1 MARKDLPRTMTVTGS
16 SELYSLTWNGYTN
29 LENQL
34 STSRV
39 TEDDLF
45 DQRAHSTSARHA
57 TCLNAMEEAYREL
70 NEGRAGYRPRI
81 DFYVPEEP
89 HYYRWGTMEGASR
102 KLGVFA
108 IRTKSDMLAW
118 EEQDGFKVE
127 DKYCM
132 QRGTYCGLIFLL
144 STRNAEPLALMNDG
158 FLQHM
163 RVGACAG
170 LGTKYLARKNSKVLA
185 MIGSG
190 GMARTYAMAIKQVRP
205 IETMRVFSPT
215 KANRE
220 AYAAEMTEQLD
231 IEVVPV
237 DSPEKALK
245 GADIVS
251 LTTDSLVPVIK
262 ADWLEPGMHINNVR
276 NNETGA
282 DVLKRADVRARLGTS
297 TLFADR
303 SVSGVATGSD
313 GMFAYIAGNAEE
325 KQQIPC
331 CAASGYRQ
339 SQYRHS
345 ARYHGRPLGGPGQR
359 SAGYV
364 SQQPGDSRAPV
375 RRRRRDGLQSGE
387 SQRDS
392 AIPCRLNGSH
402 RI

>member
-1 MARKDLPRTMTVTGS
+1 
-16 SELYSLTWNGYTN
+16 LTNEHIQQV
-29 LENQL
+29 L
-34 STSRV
+34 
-39 TEDDLF
+39 DMP
-45 DQRAHSTSARHA
+45 
-57 TCLNAMEEAYREL
+57 TCLRAMEDAYREL

-108 IRTKSDMLAW
+108 IRMKSDMLAW
-118 EEQDGFKVE
+118 EEQDGFNVE

-158 FLQHM
+158 YLQHM

-170 LGTKYLARKNSKVLA
+170 LGTKYLSRKNSKVLA

-190 GMARTYAMAIKQVRP
+190 GMARTYAMAIKHVRP

-215 KANRE
+215 KKNRE
-220 AYAAEMTEQLD
+220 AYAAEMTEKLD

-251 LTTDSLVPVIK
+251 LTTDSLVPVVK
-262 ADWLEPGMHINNVR
+262 AEWLEPGMHINNVR
-276 NNETGA
+276 NNEAGA
-282 DVLKRADVRARLGTS
+282 DVLQRADVRARLGTS

-303 SVSGVATGSD
+303 TASGVATGSD
-313 GMFAYIAGNAEE
+313 GMFAYIAGSNEE
-325 KQQIPC
+325 KKKIPVAPHQDIDNPNIGTVPDIMAGRWLGRANDQQITFLNNQ
-331 CAASGYRQ
+331 GTQ
-339 SQYRHS
+339 
-345 ARYHGRPLGGPGQR
+345 
-359 SAGYV
+359 
-364 SQQPGDSRAPV
+364 
-375 RRRRRDGLQSGE
+375 GLQFAAVGGTAYNLAKARGLGHPLPLE
-387 SQRDS
+387 WFTQNIRD
-392 AIPCRLNGSH
+392 
-402 RI
+402 

>member
-1 MARKDLPRTMTVTGS
+1 M
-16 SELYSLTWNGYTN
+16 
-29 LENQL
+29 
-34 STSRV
+34 
-39 TEDDLF
+39 ED
-45 DQRAHSTSARHA
+45 
-57 TCLNAMEEAYREL
+57 AYYEL

-81 DFYVPEEP
+81 DFYVPAEP

-108 IRTKSDMLAW
+108 IRMKSDMLAW
-118 EEQDGFKVE
+118 EEQDGFNVE

-170 LGTKYLARKNSKVLA
+170 LGTKYLSRKNSKVLA

-190 GMARTYAMAIKQVRP
+190 GMARTYAMAIKEVRP
-205 IETMRVFSPT
+205 IEIMRVFSPT

-220 AYAAEMTEQLD
+220 RYAREMTEQLD
-231 IEVVPV
+231 IEVIPV

-276 NNETGA
+276 NNETGV
-282 DVLKRADVRARLGTS
+282 DVLERADVRARLGTS
-297 TLFADR
+297 TLFAER
-303 SVSGVATGSD
+303 NVSGVATGSD
-313 GMFAYIAGNAEE
+313 GMFAYIAGSAEE
-325 KQQIPC
+325 KKQIPV
-331 CAASGYRQ
+331 APHQDIDNPNIGTVPDIMA
-339 SQYRHS
+339 
-345 ARYHGRPLGGPGQR
+345 GRW
-359 SAGYV
+359 AGRAND
-364 SQQPGDSRAPV
+364 QQVTFLNNQGTQ
-375 RRRRRDGLQSGE
+375 GLQFAAVGGTAYNLAKAKGLGHPLPLE
-387 SQRDS
+387 WFTQNIRD
-392 AIPCRLNGSH
+392 
-402 RI
+402 

>member
-1 MARKDLPRTMTVTGS
+1 MIF
-16 SELYSLTWNGYTN
+16 LTNEHVQQV
-29 LENQL
+29 L
-34 STSRV
+34 
-39 TEDDLF
+39 DMP
-45 DQRAHSTSARHA
+45 
-57 TCLNAMEEAYREL
+57 TCLRAMEDAYHEL

-108 IRTKSDMLAW
+108 IRMKSDMLAW

-132 QRGTYCGLIFLL
+132 QRGIYCGLIFLL

-170 LGTKYLARKNSKVLA
+170 LGTKYLSRKNSKVLA

-190 GMARTYAMAIKQVRP
+190 GMARTYAMAIKEVRP
-205 IETMRVFSPT
+205 IETLRVFSPT

-220 AYAAEMTEQLD
+220 RYAQEMTEQLD

-262 ADWLEPGMHINNVR
+262 AEWLEPGMHVNNVR
-276 NNETGA
+276 NNEAGA

-313 GMFAYIAGNAEE
+313 GMFAYIAGSAEE
-325 KQQIPC
+325 KQQIPV
-331 CAASGYRQ
+331 APHQDIDNPNIGTVPDIMA
-339 SQYRHS
+339 
-345 ARYHGRPLGGPGQR
+345 GRWVGR
-359 SAGYV
+359 AND
-364 SQQPGDSRAPV
+364 QQVTFLNNQGTQ
-375 RRRRRDGLQSGE
+375 GLQFAAVGGTAYNLAKAKGLGHPLPLE
-387 SQRDS
+387 WFTQNIRD
-392 AIPCRLNGSH
+392 
-402 RI
+402 

>member
-1 MARKDLPRTMTVTGS
+1 
-16 SELYSLTWNGYTN
+16 
-29 LENQL
+29 
-34 STSRV
+34 
-39 TEDDLF
+39 
-45 DQRAHSTSARHA
+45 
-57 TCLNAMEEAYREL
+57 
-70 NEGRAGYRPRI
+70 
-81 DFYVPEEP
+81 
-89 HYYRWGTMEGASR
+89 
-102 KLGVFA
+102 
-108 IRTKSDMLAW
+108 
-118 EEQDGFKVE
+118 
-127 DKYCM
+127 M

-170 LGTKYLARKNSKVLA
+170 LGTKYLSRENSKVLA

-190 GMARTYAMAIKQVRP
+190 GMARTYAMAIKEVRP

-220 AYAAEMTEQLD
+220 RYAQEMTEQLD

-276 NNETGA
+276 NNEAGA

-313 GMFAYIAGNAEE
+313 GMFAYIAGTAEE
-325 KQQIPC
+325 KKQIPV
-331 CAASGYRQ
+331 APHEDIDNPNIGTVPDIMA
-339 SQYRHS
+339 
-345 ARYHGRPLGGPGQR
+345 GRWVGR
-359 SAGYV
+359 AND
-364 SQQPGDSRAPV
+364 QQVTFLNNQGTQ
-375 RRRRRDGLQSGE
+375 GLQFAAVGGTAYNLAKAKGLGHPLPLE
-387 SQRDS
+387 WFTQNIRD
-392 AIPCRLNGSH
+392 
-402 RI
+402 

>member
-1 MARKDLPRTMTVTGS
+1 MIF
-16 SELYSLTWNGYTN
+16 LTNEHIQQV
-29 LENQL
+29 L
-34 STSRV
+34 
-39 TEDDLF
+39 DMPI
-45 DQRAHSTSARHA
+45 
-57 TCLNAMEEAYREL
+57 CLKAMEDAYYEL

-81 DFYVPEEP
+81 DFYVPAEP

-108 IRTKSDMLAW
+108 IRMKSDMLAW
-118 EEQDGFKVE
+118 EEQDGFNVE

-170 LGTKYLARKNSKVLA
+170 LGTKYLSRKNSKVLA

-190 GMARTYAMAIKQVRP
+190 GMARTYAMAIKEVRP
-205 IETMRVFSPT
+205 IEIMRVFSPT

-220 AYAAEMTEQLD
+220 RYAREMTEQLD
-231 IEVVPV
+231 IEVIPV

-276 NNETGA
+276 NNETGV
-282 DVLKRADVRARLGTS
+282 DVLERADVRARLGIS
-297 TLFADR
+297 TLFAER
-303 SVSGVATGSD
+303 NVSGVATGSD
-313 GMFAYIAGNAEE
+313 GMFAYIAGSAEE
-325 KQQIPC
+325 KKQIPVAPHQDIDNPNIGTVPDIMAGRWAGRANDQQITFLNNQ
-331 CAASGYRQ
+331 GTQ
-339 SQYRHS
+339 
-345 ARYHGRPLGGPGQR
+345 
-359 SAGYV
+359 
-364 SQQPGDSRAPV
+364 
-375 RRRRRDGLQSGE
+375 GLQFAAVGGTAYNLAKAKGLGHPLPLE
-387 SQRDS
+387 WFTQNIRD
-392 AIPCRLNGSH
+392 
-402 RI
+402 